1 MSRKQRLPRKTTGTS
16 RAIKHGYR
24 SGLEDRASR
33 QIGEAG
39 IEVVYERERIE
50 YFIPVRHSKYTPDF
64 KLPKPGGFF
73 FVETKGRF
81 VTADRHKHL
90 LIKKQKPE
98 IDIRFVFSNANAKI
112 YKGSPTTYADW
123 CNKHGFRW
131 ANKHIPDEWLDE
143 ARESINANTT
153 NEQPKA

>member
-1 MSRKQRLPRKTTGTS
+1 MQRQKRLRKLKTGTS

-39 IEVVYERERIE
+39 IEVIYERERIE

-64 KLPKPGGFF
+64 KLPKLGGFF
-73 FVETKGRF
+73 FIETKGRF

-90 LIKKQKPE
+90 LIKKQKPD

-112 YKGSPTTYADW
+112 YKGSPTTYSSW
-123 CNKHGFRW
+123 CEKHGFRW
-131 ANKHIPDEWLDE
+131 ANKHIPVEWLDE
-143 ARESINANTT
+143 ARESINADTSITT
-153 NEQPKA
+153 TT